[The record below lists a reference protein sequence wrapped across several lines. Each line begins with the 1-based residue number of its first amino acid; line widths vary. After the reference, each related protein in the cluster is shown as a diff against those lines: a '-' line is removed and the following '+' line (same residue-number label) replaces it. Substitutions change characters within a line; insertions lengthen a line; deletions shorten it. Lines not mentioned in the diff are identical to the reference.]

1 MRIIVDTNR
10 IISALIK
17 EGLTRD
23 VITSEKIEFYSLDY
37 VTEEVRKYIE
47 YIISKS
53 TLNKKEIELLFM
65 LLMEKINI
73 VPDEKIKTYMK
84 EATNIM
90 KNIDERDAPI
100 MACALAVP
108 NEGIWTE
115 DKHFKQQDKVRV
127 WATEELSKYI

>member
-73 VPDEKIKTYMK
+73 VPDEKINTYMK
-84 EATNIM
+84 EAINIM
-90 KNIDERDAPI
+90 KDIDERDAPI
-100 MACALAVP
+100 VACALAVS

-115 DKHFKQQDKVRV
+115 DKHFKQQNKVRV
-127 WATEELSKYI
+127 WTTEELSKYI